1 MVGSGKCAHALRFT
15 VLAFVGSLLH
25 LAPVVNLASADC
37 TLTFTGNIPMNDLGS
52 GMYMGYQGGLYPN
65 GANTQPASLASAAL
79 DRAVNQIQPL
89 SNTGKP
95 ASNGSV
101 VLVSIGMSNT
111 HLEFSDGAT
120 SFISQANADL
130 GKNPK
135 LVVVNGAQGGADAAT
150 WADPNNAVWSN
161 LATYLA
167 KAGTKAV
174 QVQVAWLKEAVKDPG
189 TIGPFPTHAVTL
201 QNNLEA
207 IARN

>member
-1 MVGSGKCAHALRFT
+1 
-15 VLAFVGSLLH
+15 
-25 LAPVVNLASADC
+25 
-37 TLTFTGNIPMNDLGS
+37 
-52 GMYMGYQGGLYPN
+52 
-65 GANTQPASLASAAL
+65 
-79 DRAVNQIQPL
+79 
-89 SNTGKP
+89 KP

-207 IARN
+207 IARNLLAKYINLKLVYVSTRSRAYTNDPTTLNPEPFAYETGFGVKWTIQDQIN